1 VLIDRLQR
9 SVDFQEVLATAPCAR
24 SGWFFAYH
32 LARTPSRPGP
42 RKIKA
47 PTQFSTNLSTELPEL
62 VERTVE
68 NYVEIP
74 LDKLWTGAVV
84 PKRMAR
90 CSVTRQ
96 LVKRQ
101 IRAAM
106 MRHGLALPSGL
117 WVIKLR
123 APIRREQF
131 RSAASELLR
140 ASVRAELDQLLGQ
153 AARKL
158 ASPAPVA

>member
-1 VLIDRLQR
+1 MENQ
-9 SVDFQEVLATAPCAR
+9 VD
-24 SGWFFAYH
+24 
-32 LARTPSRPGP
+32 TP
-42 RKIKA
+42 
-47 PTQFSTNLSTELPEL
+47 
-62 VERTVE
+62 V
-68 NYVEIP
+68 
-74 LDKLWTGAVV
+74 DKLWIGAVV

-106 MRHGLALPSGL
+106 ARHRLSLPPGL

-131 RSAASELLR
+131 RSAASDLLR
-140 ASVRAELDQLLGQ
+140 ASVRTQLDQLLGL

-158 ASPAPVA
+158 ARPATTA